1 MLIGRLTDVVVL
13 YATPLLLL
21 CAQELVGAGSSFRSL
36 LSSRFGL
43 NVALP
48 FVSAW
53 WMFLPLD
60 YYTFSFRIVLKSQ
73 RRWYKH
79 LSDENHCDSSI
90 ARDYVCSFFSESYAA
105 EANDAAG
112 VDVAKD
118 CALP

>member
-1 MLIGRLTDVVVL
+1 MRRSWWGREAAFVRCS
-13 YATPLLLL
+13 LLASGSTLL
-21 CAQELVGAGSSFRSL
+21 CLSFR
-36 LSSRFGL
+36 RGG
-43 NVALP
+43 
-48 FVSAW
+48 SATG
-53 WMFLPLD
+53 FLPLD